1 MHLLYEFRKYED
13 KVYFDPLGNG
23 VITKIDKQDA
33 ITKGKFNIILSVEF
47 ELGQSCVFSKLLSND
62 DDPQE
67 DNTNDW
73 VIENKSKF
81 NDNEYKELINLKSKG
96 NWEKIIELLLTKIP
110 DRNEQ

>member
-1 MHLLYEFRKYED
+1 M
-13 KVYFDPLGNG
+13 
-23 VITKIDKQDA
+23 
-33 ITKGKFNIILSVEF
+33 
-47 ELGQSCVFSKLLSND
+47 FSKLLSND

-96 NWEKIIELLLTKIP
+96 NWEKIIELLLTKT
-110 DRNEQ
+110 